1 MFFLLLM
8 DQIVLGTD
16 GKETKSFLIGDLFE
30 VFSGIIE
37 ENHMPILEETQ
48 KEVIFLRINS
58 LKDQKF
64 KYKRFELVESDRSKD
79 SLGELKKKNSISKKA
94 VSKNKI
100 LNKEDYLIYTKG
112 VPKGFY
118 MLNNSISESKNL
130 VASHQF
136 ICLRPRTELIEVH
149 LPYLHLVLDVF
160 VEKKLDQIFK
170 EKEEIKG
177 NKYGSFNSITIK
189 EISKIELTILKSVDS
204 QKKVFDQYNKI
215 KEEVEVALTRLD
227 FIKESINNNYY
238 I

>member
-1 MFFLLLM
+1 MFFLLLT
-8 DQIVLGTD
+8 DQIVLGSD
-16 GKETKSFLIGDLFE
+16 GKETKTFLIKDLFE
-30 VFSGIIE
+30 VFSGIVE
-37 ENHMPILEETQ
+37 DNHLPILEGTQ
-48 KEVIFLRINS
+48 DEITFLRINS

-64 KYKRFELVESDRSKD
+64 KYKRFELVESNRSKD
-79 SLGELKKKNSISKKA
+79 SLLESTKQDSTQKSAVKKS
-94 VSKNKI
+94 KI
-100 LNKEDYLIYTKG
+100 LNKADYLIYTRG
-112 VPKGFY
+112 IPKGFS

-136 ICLRPRTELIEVH
+136 ICLRPKMELIDVY

-177 NKYGSFNSITIK
+177 NKYGAFNSITIK
-189 EISKIELTILKSVDS
+189 ELGKMELAILNSVDS
-204 QKKVFDQYNKI
+204 QKKVFEQYNKI
-215 KEEVEVALTRLD
+215 KEEVEVALTRLE

>member
-1 MFFLLLM
+1 
-8 DQIVLGTD
+8 
-16 GKETKSFLIGDLFE
+16 
-30 VFSGIIE
+30 
-37 ENHMPILEETQ
+37 
-48 KEVIFLRINS
+48 

-79 SLGELKKKNSISKKA
+79 SLGELKKQNSISKKA

-112 VPKGFY
+112 VPKGFS

-149 LPYLHLVLDVF
+149 LPYLHLILDVF

-170 EKEEIKG
+170 EKEDIKG

-215 KEEVEVALTRLD
+215 KEEVEVALTRLN

>member
-8 DQIVLGTD
+8 DQIVLGAE
-16 GKETKSFLIGDLFE
+16 GKEIKNFLIGDLFE
-30 VFSGIIE
+30 VFSGIVE
-37 ENHMPILEETQ
+37 ENHIPILEETQ
-48 KEVIFLRINS
+48 EEVVFLRINS

-64 KYKRFELVESDRSKD
+64 KYKRFELIESDRSKD
-79 SLGELKKKNSISKKA
+79 LSNEQTKLSSTQKKTVKK
-94 VSKNKI
+94 SKI
-100 LNKEDYLIYTKG
+100 LNKADYLIYTKG
-112 VPKGFY
+112 LPKGFS
-118 MLNNSISESKNL
+118 MLSNSISESKKL

-136 ICLRPRTELIEVH
+136 ICLRPRLELIEVY

-160 VEKKLDQIFK
+160 VEKKLNQIFK
-170 EKEEIKG
+170 VKEEIKG

-189 EISKIELTILKSVDS
+189 EISKMELTILKSVDS

>member
-8 DQIVLGTD
+8 DQIVLGPD
-16 GKETKSFLIGDLFE
+16 GNKTKTFLIKDLFE
-30 VFSGIIE
+30 VFTGIVEDNYKPIIE
-37 ENHMPILEETQ
+37 ETRE
-48 KEVIFLRINS
+48 EVIFLRINS

-64 KYKRFELVESDRSKD
+64 KYKRFELIESDRSKD
-79 SLGELKKKNSISKKA
+79 LSKELSKQSLIQKKQVKI
-94 VSKNKI
+94 NKI

-112 VPKGFY
+112 VPKGFSL
-118 MLNNSISESKNL
+118 LNNSISKSKNL

-160 VEKKLDQIFK
+160 IEKKLDQIFRA
-170 EKEEIKG
+170 KEEIKG

-189 EISKIELTILKSVDS
+189 EISKMELTILKSVDS
-204 QKKVFDQYNKI
+204 QKKVFEQYNKI

-227 FIKESINNNYY
+227 CIKDSINNNSY